1 MSHDSNTTRKIKKIN
16 HLRDGKS
23 NVFIL
28 GVNPL
33 LTLLHLID
41 SNKNEIQQLHEH
53 KEYSLF
59 KHKQKLSTGT
69 KIDNRE

>member
-1 MSHDSNTTRKIKKIN
+1 MSHDSNTTRKTKKFN

-33 LTLLHLID
+33 LTLLHID

-53 KEYSLF
+53 KEYSLL
-59 KHKQKLSTGT
+59 KHKQKPSTRT